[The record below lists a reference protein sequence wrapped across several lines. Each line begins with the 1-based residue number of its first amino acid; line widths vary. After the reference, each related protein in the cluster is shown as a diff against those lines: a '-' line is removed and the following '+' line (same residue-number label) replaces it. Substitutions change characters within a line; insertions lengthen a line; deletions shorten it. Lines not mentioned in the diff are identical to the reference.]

1 MTETLPHVSKFPTGD
16 IYRNMFGD
24 NITYQVFEH
33 DGNTE
38 EHRVSHQ
45 SWGREQRAQYF
56 PETGELRVD
65 GYYANL
71 DTFIFKELFEELDID
86 DYQALM
92 TWALGYFR
100 EAPSASN
107 WTEVKSLDKFCKKL
121 WTRLSTKSGR
131 FRDLPLAYITWK
143 NALEANLLV
152 YRRSDVDEWIEKSTY
167 YCDNEEAVLLG
178 NIKQVWRTYCDTY
191 ENTHE
196 VVLEGLDMLET
207 ATAPISIVVPTLQ
220 TDLMKQVEE
229 GDDDAE

>member
-16 IYRNMFGD
+16 IYRNIFGD
-24 NITYQVFEH
+24 NITYQVFER

-92 TWALGYFR
+92 TWALGYFW

-131 FRDLPLAYITWK
+131 VRDLPLAYITWK

-152 YRRSDVDEWIEKSTY
+152 YRRSDVDEWIDKSTY
-167 YCDNEEAVLLG
+167 YCDNEEAELLG
-178 NIKQVWRTYCDTY
+178 NIKQLWRAHCDAY
-191 ENTHE
+191 EAEHE
-196 VVLEGLDMLET
+196 VVLEGLDMLES
-207 ATAPISIVVPTLQ
+207 ATAPISIVVPTLR
-220 TDLMKQVEE
+220 TDLMKHVEE
-229 GDDDAE
+229 DDDDEE